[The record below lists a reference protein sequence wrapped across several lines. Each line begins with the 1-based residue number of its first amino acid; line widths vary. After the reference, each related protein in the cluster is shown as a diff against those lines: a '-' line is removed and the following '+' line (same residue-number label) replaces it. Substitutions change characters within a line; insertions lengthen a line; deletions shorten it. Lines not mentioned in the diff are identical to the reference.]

1 METIRVENLKLSKRS
16 VNGLLR
22 NGIETMD
29 QLLELDEKHLYTL
42 SSLGKKSVSELMNM
56 IELYQYDPSLFMESF
71 MIRDLKS
78 PASKKS
84 MSVLNDIFPET
95 QTAISYD
102 LFFINSHHMYVT
114 DLPLNECKMNARI
127 KTALVCHGYTSL
139 SQVIHEKK
147 NQLYSLHGVGNKSF
161 ESLKNTL
168 RGCAVVKILSPAQLR
183 NRKRLNYLLSKK
195 DHPYYLDWLYPLLDD
210 LKEDDFRYTL
220 TLQTQIVNHPDYFS
234 LLKSSIYI
242 LLFQNELAI
251 NEVKI
256 KKQYPDFISN
266 HPSFI
271 KALKSLCTDGLIY
284 HSNGSYSVCRISMGQ
299 WLDGL
304 GQSRRQILLMRLNGY
319 TLENIALATGLTREG
334 VRQIVKREVASRPFL
349 TIDAWASLYERYDLS
364 DEALKEIFGMDNT
377 EIELF
382 KLSYSK
388 GNRPI
393 GSLYEEENL
402 DYDCRSRAWNYCMK
416 KKIQIGS
423 VFVDKDCASIVREL
437 ARTHFGQDTAKNQA
451 LFDLYQS
458 LMEEYEISD
467 EHLLFDNIRAFEA
480 RLERFDFFLNKLGHR
495 FRYYPMDEYDVC
507 ALVKNLDLE
516 KYKNQEISAFK
527 LFSEN
532 SLLMR
537 ENHLQDEYELHNLL
551 KKSYHKWKD
560 MFDFHVHFGRMPILS
575 FGKADRSAQVQEL
588 LFRLAPISIDDLA
601 LAYEQKYG
609 MKALSVKGNAFGCIR
624 LYYNHGMY
632 NIDFKDPGEEEFE
645 KLKGLLYKDFYSIK
659 EIEDLYKKEFD
670 TQDCSVINPKTLRN
684 LGFIVLSDYVIASKY
699 GSAENYFRTLIQK
712 QEIIDCASLDKNLT
726 SLSSFGNLISTMSGN
741 LDILEIE
748 PRKFITLQAFQR
760 YYAPINK
767 KDILNYVQ
775 SVQNFENDGDY
786 FTLYSLKKQGFSH
799 PFFDLPFDE
808 WFASSLL
815 KNTGTMRFSKFG
827 SNILFSRK
835 PKDFTRLDFF
845 TDLLAKYQKIDVPTF
860 CDLLESQYN
869 IYQSR
874 AKILSV
880 LKSSSCTLY
889 YDALSDTIYFSE
901 NLFYSNSKSAAK
913 KETLKNIRK

>member
-1 METIRVENLKLSKRS
+1 
-16 VNGLLR
+16 
-22 NGIETMD
+22 
-29 QLLELDEKHLYTL
+29 
-42 SSLGKKSVSELMNM
+42 MNM

-127 KTALVCHGYTSL
+127 KTALVSCGYTSL

-147 NQLYSLHGVGNKSF
+147 NQLYSLHGVGNKSI

-168 RGCAVVKILSPAQLR
+168 RACTVVKILSPQQLR
-183 NRKRLNYLLSKK
+183 TRKRLNYLLSKK
-195 DHPYYLDWLYPLLDD
+195 ERPYDLDWLYPMLDD

-220 TLQTQIVNHPDYFS
+220 TLQTQILNHPDYFS
-234 LLKSSIYI
+234 LLKNSIYI
-242 LLFQNELAI
+242 LLFQNELAMP
-251 NEVKI
+251 EVKI
-256 KKQYPDFISN
+256 KKYYPDFISN
-266 HPSFI
+266 HPSFQ
-271 KALKSLCTDGLIY
+271 KALKSLCEDDLIFY
-284 HSNGSYSVCRISMGQ
+284 SNDAYSVCRISMDQ
-299 WLDGL
+299 WLNAL
-304 GQSRRQILLMRLNGY
+304 GPSKRQILLMRLNGY
-319 TLENIALATGLTREG
+319 TLESIALATSLTREG
-334 VRQIVKREVASRPFL
+334 VRQIVKREIASRPFL
-349 TIDAWASLYERYDLS
+349 TIDAWAGLYERYDLS
-364 DEALKEIFGMDNT
+364 DEALKEIFCMSNI

-388 GNRPI
+388 GNRPV

-402 DYDCRSRAWNYCMK
+402 DYACRSRAWNYCMK

-423 VFVDKDCASIVREL
+423 VFVDRDCASIVREL
-437 ARTHFGQDTAKNQA
+437 ARSHYGSNTAKNQE

-495 FRYYPMDEYDVC
+495 FRYYPMDEYDIC
-507 ALVKNLDLE
+507 SLIKNLDLK
-516 KYKNQEISAFK
+516 KYENLEISAYK

-532 SLLMR
+532 NMLMR
-537 ENHLQDEYELHNLL
+537 EYHLQDEYELHNLL

-560 MFDFHVHFGRMPILS
+560 MVDFHVHFGRMPILA
-575 FGKADRSAQVQEL
+575 FGKADRSKQVQEL
-588 LFRLAPISIDDLA
+588 LFRLAPISIDELA
-601 LAYEQKYG
+601 AAYEQKYG

-624 LYYNHGMY
+624 LYYSHGIY
-632 NIDFKDPGEEEFE
+632 SIDFADPNEKEFI
-645 KLKGLLYKDFYSIK
+645 KLKELLKKDFYTFQ
-659 EIEDLYKKEFD
+659 EIEELYKKEFQ
-670 TQDCSVINPKTLRN
+670 TADCSVINPKTLRK
-684 LGFIVLSDYVIASKY
+684 LGFIVLSDYVVASKY

-726 SLSSFGNLISTMSGN
+726 SLSSFGNLISTMTSN

-748 PRKFITLQAFQR
+748 PRKFITLDAFQR
-760 YYAPINK
+760 YYAPISK
-767 KDILNYVQ
+767 QEILDYAQ
-775 SVQNFENDGDY
+775 SVQNFKNDGDY
-786 FTLYSLKKQGFSH
+786 FTLYSLKQQGFDH
-799 PFFDLPFDE
+799 PFFDLPFDD

-815 KNTGTMRFSKFG
+815 KNTGTLRFSKFG
-827 SNILFSRK
+827 SNILFGKRSA
-835 PKDFTRLDFF
+835 DFTRLDFF
-845 TDLLAKYQKIDVPTF
+845 TDLLAAYKKIDVPTF

-874 AKILSV
+874 AKVLSV

-889 YDALSDTIYFSE
+889 YDALGDTIYFNE
-901 NLFYSNSKSAAK
+901 NLFYSNAKNCVKNDSSK
-913 KETLKNIRK
+913 TTRK